1 MLAPGLWPEPEDEM
15 KRHSPNRIRSFL
27 FAASAG
33 FALACGNGQDQA
45 ANGDTANAAGRDTVS
60 AVALSEDGLG
70 PVLIG
75 MQLSEA
81 VNMGLLS
88 ENPNLKPEC
97 DYVFPAVGAGIP
109 EGVSV
114 MVVRGR
120 IARIDVDTGAVTSVE
135 GAKLGDSEDRLR
147 SLYGDDAKTTPH
159 KYIEKGHYFTVLGD
173 SASAGKALVFETDGQ
188 QVTMFRAGRLPEVS
202 WVESCG

>member
-1 MLAPGLWPEPEDEM
+1 MMSHAM
-15 KRHSPNRIRSFL
+15 NRSRSFL
-27 FAASAG
+27 FAVSILSV
-33 FALACGNGQDQA
+33 LACED
-45 ANGDTANAAGRDTVS
+45 GDNSAIKGPENPNSAGRDTVS
-60 AVALSEDGLG
+60 DVALNEDGLG
-70 PVLIG
+70 PVQIG

-97 DYVFPAVGAGIP
+97 DYVFPAVGSGIP

-120 IARIDVDTGAVTSVE
+120 VARIDVDTGAVTTDE
-135 GAKLGDSEDRLR
+135 GAKLGDTEDRIR
-147 SLYGDDAKTTPH
+147 NLYGDDARETPH

-173 SASAGKALVFETDGQ
+173 SASAGKAIVFETDGR
-188 QVTMFRAGRLPEVS
+188 QVTMFRAGRIPEVQ
-202 WVESCG
+202 WVEACG